1 MRKIRPDRR
10 SRNAAARAT
19 LPDLPL
25 LDLLQQLARGEILEY
40 QSRAFSIRGKR
51 VSTRIARRAIRA
63 GRIEPPRDLFRPT
76 GGRITEAGF
85 LKLQMLEQN
94 YD

>member
-1 MRKIRPDRR
+1 MKNIRPDRR
-10 SRNAAARAT
+10 SRNAAVRET

-51 VSTRIARRAIRA
+51 VSARTARNSLKA
-63 GRIEPPRDLFRPT
+63 GFIEPMPNLFNPT
-76 GGRITEAGF
+76 GGRITEDGL
-85 LKLQMLEQN
+85 LKLHSLETKL
-94 YD
+94 